1 MNSLNLID
9 IIFMLLTAFFMGAL
23 TVTFFMDVK

>member
-23 TVTFFMDVK
+23 TVIFFMDIK

>member
-9 IIFMLLTAFFMGAL
+9 IIFMLLTSFFMGAI
-23 TVTFFMDVK
+23 TVTFFMDIK